1 VGIGIHH
8 RVGTVKATQ
17 VVHAARMV
25 AIETTEPA
33 EFAALRTEIQARY
46 DRTVE
51 HQRLLSEQVI
61 EQRADVKA
69 IRAVLERFER
79 QMERVSG
86 SQQIPSSSPR

>member
-1 VGIGIHH
+1 ME
-8 RVGTVKATQ
+8 ATQ
-17 VVHAARMV
+17 VVHTARMA
-25 AIETTEPA
+25 AIETTERA

-79 QMERVSG
+79 QMERVSS
-86 SQQIPSSSPR
+86 SQPQASPRTDR